1 MSSSVVYND
10 GSPPVSRPRFNTP
23 EMGARLLPT
32 LPHPYSAAAL
42 EARFNSPIHS
52 HASRDFKLTT
62 STISKELA
70 DFNSLPTIQSLR
82 HKTLPPLPSTSIA
95 ENSQKGHSSLTSK
108 SKARPIS
115 QTTQASKRSKR
126 LVRPIIP
133 KAELARQFDV
143 NEQTPSPL
151 NDLGQNALPAP
162 PHVNTHRRSEPLL
175 SSSSLLQHPPAIIAK
190 ESHRRHS
197 DATAATGITIQTGV
211 SQGVSLY
218 YGSDIIRP
226 SSGRKAHDRMRHS
239 DVDGPLQTLPSASIG
254 EQSPMTQEQSKSITH
269 GSWNS
274 DHTIDTYI
282 SVFNGGWPIPP
293 LSLPSSYEQSKP
305 HRRRKEGSKP
315 SASTTRNVPKQRGS
329 SSANNEANTNT
340 ERGQISSS
348 SSPSPSPPQRP
359 RPVRGPRMEFPL
371 PRSKPRT
378 ENATI
383 S

>member
-133 KAELARQFDV
+133 KAELARHFDV

-151 NDLGQNALPAP
+151 N
-162 PHVNTHRRSEPLL
+162 SF
-175 SSSSLLQHPPAIIAK
+175 
-190 ESHRRHS
+190 
-197 DATAATGITIQTGV
+197 TAC
-211 SQGVSLY
+211 
-218 YGSDIIRP
+218 
-226 SSGRKAHDRMRHS
+226 
-239 DVDGPLQTLPSASIG
+239 
-254 EQSPMTQEQSKSITH
+254 
-269 GSWNS
+269 
-274 DHTIDTYI
+274 
-282 SVFNGGWPIPP
+282 
-293 LSLPSSYEQSKP
+293 
-305 HRRRKEGSKP
+305 
-315 SASTTRNVPKQRGS
+315 
-329 SSANNEANTNT
+329 
-340 ERGQISSS
+340 
-348 SSPSPSPPQRP
+348 
-359 RPVRGPRMEFPL
+359 
-371 PRSKPRT
+371 
-378 ENATI
+378 
-383 S
+383 